1 MVGEF
6 MSNIED
12 IAKLAIEEI
21 SAEFDNGILEDAK
34 TPPLNEISNQT
45 NPKNNSQNIS
55 EPISTSENAQN
66 ISEPISTSENAQN
79 ISEPISTSENNAS
92 SNAQN
97 NGAKPIKSIAQ
108 ANTQKL
114 NPSQQNQATQES
126 QEPDNEQEFLIK
138 LKERIEV
145 LFAGLNANDE
155 NTAVRLDLTIR
166 FLEFLLAKIQNR
178 LENLPK

>member
-45 NPKNNSQNIS
+45 NPKNNTQNIS

-66 ISEPISTSENAQN
+66 ISEPINA
-79 ISEPISTSENNAS
+79 SENNAS

-126 QEPDNEQEFLIK
+126 QEPDNEQEFLIN

-178 LENLPK
+178 LENLQK

>member
-45 NPKNNSQNIS
+45 NPKNNAQNLS
-55 EPISTSENAQN
+55 EPISTSKNAQN
-66 ISEPISTSENAQN
+66 ISEIINA
-79 ISEPISTSENNAS
+79 SENNAS

-145 LFAGLNANDE
+145 LFAGLSANDE

-166 FLEFLLAKIQNR
+166 FLEFSLAKIQNR

>member
-21 SAEFDNGILEDAK
+21 SAEFDDNILEDAK

-45 NPKNNSQNIS
+45 NPKNNAQNLS
-55 EPISTSENAQN
+55 EPT
-66 ISEPISTSENAQN
+66 
-79 ISEPISTSENNAS
+79 STSENNAS

-126 QEPDNEQEFLIK
+126 QEPNNEQEFLIK

>member
-21 SAEFDNGILEDAK
+21 SAEFDDNILEDAK

-45 NPKNNSQNIS
+45 NPKNN
-55 EPISTSENAQN
+55 AQN
-66 ISEPISTSENAQN
+66 ISEPINA
-79 ISEPISTSENNAS
+79 SENNAS

-126 QEPDNEQEFLIK
+126 QEPNNEQEFLIN

-145 LFAGLNANDE
+145 LFAGLSANDE

-178 LENLPK
+178 LENLQK

>member
-1 MVGEF
+1 

-45 NPKNNSQNIS
+45 NPKNNTQNIS
-55 EPISTSENAQN
+55 EPINA
-66 ISEPISTSENAQN
+66 
-79 ISEPISTSENNAS
+79 SENNAS

>member
-1 MVGEF
+1 

-55 EPISTSENAQN
+55 EPINA
-66 ISEPISTSENAQN
+66 
-79 ISEPISTSENNAS
+79 SENNAS

>member
-45 NPKNNSQNIS
+45 NPKNNSQNLS
-55 EPISTSENAQN
+55 EPT
-66 ISEPISTSENAQN
+66 
-79 ISEPISTSENNAS
+79 STSENNAS

-126 QEPDNEQEFLIK
+126 QEPNNEQEFLIN

>member
-45 NPKNNSQNIS
+45 NPKNNTQNIS

-66 ISEPISTSENAQN
+66 ISEPINA
-79 ISEPISTSENNAS
+79 SENNAS

-178 LENLPK
+178 LENLQK

>member
-1 MVGEF
+1 

-21 SAEFDNGILEDAK
+21 SAEFDDNILEDAK

-45 NPKNNSQNIS
+45 NPKNN
-55 EPISTSENAQN
+55 AQN
-66 ISEPISTSENAQN
+66 ISEPINA
-79 ISEPISTSENNAS
+79 SENNAS

-178 LENLPK
+178 LENLQK

>member
-1 MVGEF
+1 MN
-6 MSNIED
+6 NIED

-21 SAEFDNGILEDAK
+21 SAEFDNGTLEDAK

-45 NPKNNSQNIS
+45 NPKNNTQNIS
-55 EPISTSENAQN
+55 EPINA
-66 ISEPISTSENAQN
+66 SENAQN

-126 QEPDNEQEFLIK
+126 QEPNNEQEFLIK

-145 LFAGLNANDE
+145 LFAGLSANDE

>member
-6 MSNIED
+6 MNNIED

-45 NPKNNSQNIS
+45 NPKNN
-55 EPISTSENAQN
+55 AQN

-79 ISEPISTSENNAS
+79 LSEPTSTSENNAS

-126 QEPDNEQEFLIK
+126 QEPNNEQEFLIN

-178 LENLPK
+178 LENLQK

>member
-45 NPKNNSQNIS
+45 NPKNNS
-55 EPISTSENAQN
+55 QN

>member
-66 ISEPISTSENAQN
+66 ISEPISTSEN
-79 ISEPISTSENNAS
+79 NAS

-126 QEPDNEQEFLIK
+126 QESDNEQEFLIN

-178 LENLPK
+178 LENLQK

>member
-45 NPKNNSQNIS
+45 NPKNNTQNIS
-55 EPISTSENAQN
+55 EPINA
-66 ISEPISTSENAQN
+66 
-79 ISEPISTSENNAS
+79 SENNAS

-114 NPSQQNQATQES
+114 NPSQQNPATQES

-145 LFAGLNANDE
+145 LFAGLSANDE

-178 LENLPK
+178 LENLQK

>member
-55 EPISTSENAQN
+55 EPINA
-66 ISEPISTSENAQN
+66 
-79 ISEPISTSENNAS
+79 SENNAS

-126 QEPDNEQEFLIK
+126 QEPNNEQEFLIN

-145 LFAGLNANDE
+145 LFAGLSANDE

>member
-66 ISEPISTSENAQN
+66 ISEPINA
-79 ISEPISTSENNAS
+79 SENNAS

-114 NPSQQNQATQES
+114 HPSQQNQATQES
-126 QEPDNEQEFLIK
+126 QESDNEQEFLIN

-178 LENLPK
+178 LENLQK

>member
-1 MVGEF
+1 

-45 NPKNNSQNIS
+45 NPKN
-55 EPISTSENAQN
+55 
-66 ISEPISTSENAQN
+66 NAQN

-145 LFAGLNANDE
+145 LFAGLSANDE

-178 LENLPK
+178 LENLQK

>member
-21 SAEFDNGILEDAK
+21 SAEFDDNILEDAK

-45 NPKNNSQNIS
+45 NPKNN
-55 EPISTSENAQN
+55 AQN
-66 ISEPISTSENAQN
+66 ISEPINA
-79 ISEPISTSENNAS
+79 SENNAS

-126 QEPDNEQEFLIK
+126 QEPNNEQEFLIK

-145 LFAGLNANDE
+145 LFAGLSANDE

-178 LENLPK
+178 LENLQK

>member
-21 SAEFDNGILEDAK
+21 SAEFDDNILEDAK

-45 NPKNNSQNIS
+45 NPKNN
-55 EPISTSENAQN
+55 AQN
-66 ISEPISTSENAQN
+66 ISEPT
-79 ISEPISTSENNAS
+79 STSENNAS

-126 QEPDNEQEFLIK
+126 QEPNNEQEFLIN

-145 LFAGLNANDE
+145 LFAGLSANDE
-155 NTAVRLDLTIR
+155 NTAMRLDLTIR

-178 LENLPK
+178 LENLQK

>member
-45 NPKNNSQNIS
+45 NPKNNSQNLS
-55 EPISTSENAQN
+55 EPT
-66 ISEPISTSENAQN
+66 
-79 ISEPISTSENNAS
+79 STSENNAS

>member
-45 NPKNNSQNIS
+45 NPKNNS
-55 EPISTSENAQN
+55 
-66 ISEPISTSENAQN
+66 QN

-155 NTAVRLDLTIR
+155 NTTVRLDLTIR

>member
-6 MSNIED
+6 MSNIEY

-21 SAEFDNGILEDAK
+21 RAEFDNGILEDAK

-45 NPKNNSQNIS
+45 NPKNN
-55 EPISTSENAQN
+55 AQN
-66 ISEPISTSENAQN
+66 ISEPT
-79 ISEPISTSENNAS
+79 STSENNAS

-178 LENLPK
+178 LENLQK

>member
-45 NPKNNSQNIS
+45 NPKNNTQNIS
-55 EPISTSENAQN
+55 EPINASENAQN
-66 ISEPISTSENAQN
+66 ISEPINA
-79 ISEPISTSENNAS
+79 SENNAS

-126 QEPDNEQEFLIK
+126 QEPNNEQEFLIN

>member
-55 EPISTSENAQN
+55 EPINA
-66 ISEPISTSENAQN
+66 
-79 ISEPISTSENNAS
+79 SENNAS

-126 QEPDNEQEFLIK
+126 QEPNNEQEFLIK

>member
-45 NPKNNSQNIS
+45 NPKNNTQNIS
-55 EPISTSENAQN
+55 EPINA
-66 ISEPISTSENAQN
+66 
-79 ISEPISTSENNAS
+79 SENNAS

>member
-21 SAEFDNGILEDAK
+21 SAEFDNDILEDAK

-55 EPISTSENAQN
+55 EPINA
-66 ISEPISTSENAQN
+66 
-79 ISEPISTSENNAS
+79 SENNAS

-114 NPSQQNQATQES
+114 NPSQQNQTTQES
-126 QEPDNEQEFLIK
+126 QEPNNEQEFLIN

-145 LFAGLNANDE
+145 LFAGLSANDE

-178 LENLPK
+178 LENLPN

>member
-45 NPKNNSQNIS
+45 NPKNNAQNLS
-55 EPISTSENAQN
+55 EPT
-66 ISEPISTSENAQN
+66 
-79 ISEPISTSENNAS
+79 STSENNAS

-126 QEPDNEQEFLIK
+126 QEPNNEQEFLIN

-145 LFAGLNANDE
+145 LFAGLSANDE
-155 NTAVRLDLTIR
+155 NTAMRLDLTIR

>member
-1 MVGEF
+1 MN
-6 MSNIED
+6 NIED

-21 SAEFDNGILEDAK
+21 SAEFDNVTLEDAK

-45 NPKNNSQNIS
+45 NPKNN
-55 EPISTSENAQN
+55 T
-66 ISEPISTSENAQN
+66 QN

-126 QEPDNEQEFLIK
+126 QEPNNEQEFLIK

-145 LFAGLNANDE
+145 LFAGLSANDE

>member
-1 MVGEF
+1 

-45 NPKNNSQNIS
+45 NPKNN
-55 EPISTSENAQN
+55 AQN
-66 ISEPISTSENAQN
+66 ISEPINA
-79 ISEPISTSENNAS
+79 SENNAS

-126 QEPDNEQEFLIK
+126 QEPNNEQEFLIN

-178 LENLPK
+178 LENLQK

>member
-1 MVGEF
+1 

-45 NPKNNSQNIS
+45 NPKNNTQNIS

-66 ISEPISTSENAQN
+66 ISEPINA
-79 ISEPISTSENNAS
+79 SENNAS

>member
-6 MSNIED
+6 MNNIED

-21 SAEFDNGILEDAK
+21 SAEFDDNILEDAK

-45 NPKNNSQNIS
+45 NPKNNTQNLS
-55 EPISTSENAQN
+55 EPT
-66 ISEPISTSENAQN
+66 
-79 ISEPISTSENNAS
+79 STSENNAS

-145 LFAGLNANDE
+145 LFAGLSANDE
-155 NTAVRLDLTIR
+155 NTTVRLDLTIR

>member
-6 MSNIED
+6 MNNIED

-21 SAEFDNGILEDAK
+21 SAEFDDNILEDAK

-45 NPKNNSQNIS
+45 NPKNNTQNIS

-66 ISEPISTSENAQN
+66 ISEPINA
-79 ISEPISTSENNAS
+79 SENNAS

-126 QEPDNEQEFLIK
+126 QEPDNEQEFLIN

-145 LFAGLNANDE
+145 LFAGLSANDE

-178 LENLPK
+178 LENLQK

>member
-1 MVGEF
+1 

-45 NPKNNSQNIS
+45 NPKNNS
-55 EPISTSENAQN
+55 QN